1 MNWNNWVSVA
11 GNYPGKHCDYVYRV
25 EKFHCQIFRYDD
37 WVLISQHLVYV
48 SLNKLIRKNVEVI
61 FTRVLT
67 GALMLSLVAER
78 TNHRISARYDERAQL
93 RTQPWANREDGSFLF
108 RVNNEGR
115 YFLSVS
121 AVGYEQISTKTFDV
135 NKNSSPFDPGRIV
148 AVEKPEELDEVV
160 VEAERPM
167 FEQKI
172 DRAVISV
179 QSNIS
184 RSFINFSSSRF

>member
-1 MNWNNWVSVA
+1 M
-11 GNYPGKHCDYVYRV
+11 
-25 EKFHCQIFRYDD
+25 
-37 WVLISQHLVYV
+37 
-48 SLNKLIRKNVEVI
+48 I